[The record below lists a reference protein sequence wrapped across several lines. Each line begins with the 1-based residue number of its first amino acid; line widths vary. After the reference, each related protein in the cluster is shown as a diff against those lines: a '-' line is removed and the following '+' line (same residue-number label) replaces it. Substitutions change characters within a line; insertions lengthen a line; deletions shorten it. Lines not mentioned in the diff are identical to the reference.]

1 MLGWVA
7 GALCCIVSQFV
18 CRSWHETSLT
28 VQLHLHESGLSFPSA
43 VMDTSLSGTK
53 QKKKKKP
60 ARKESHPESKD
71 SLKANK
77 SQPGLQQAKAQP
89 IQITVTKK
97 QSAEGNENSPQP
109 VAKVVLSKVLPQQP
123 ITNQPQEVQL
133 AQGSAGQKKKK
144 KKKKKPKQQP
154 EHLAEESVPD
164 KPAETHESGCCKLR
178 NLKEITCLELICPH
192 SSKPAG
198 KAFSSEGPNA
208 GAAASPKPSQ
218 PAAATNALT
227 QNHLD
232 SLSDAIVKSLASL
245 DKSSISITLVNPKD
259 ESTVGEKIVRA
270 LQEPLPGPDPEIVVD
285 ICGTS
290 VIDFGKKDSGV
301 SGSAVLQNSSG
312 KMPSGDGGDSK
323 KSGKKNKDSGGAAK
337 AVNNHVVISGDKHPQ
352 KADDK
357 ATKVIQKQADVKP
370 CGVPLAQP
378 KKEIDGPAAKNTSTN
393 DTAQGVAGEKT
404 KAQLKAERRAAFEAE
419 NAARL
424 AAQKTEGNAVG
435 EKSKAELKAQRRALQ
450 EAQRAAKAQGATEK
464 PSKAAEQAPTT
475 AKQAAAA
482 GAPHHPVAKKADG
495 EGKQEQGPHSQE
507 APTKKAA
514 RKPAPEGKQHEV
526 LRLFSHLHQNP
537 GTVDHLKPY
546 GLFGSSIHPAVFRT
560 GLQIAE
566 GVVIGSNARCVAM
579 LAAFRSLIEDYTCDG
594 SKRVS
599 QDLRERLDKNI
610 EFLNKSR
617 PLSMSM
623 QNAMTFL
630 KAQISEIQDSDPVEK
645 VKGSLVEWIEKFV
658 YEEVCLAKRQITVE
672 AQQKIKDED
681 VILTYCCS
689 SLVKSVLKVAH
700 ESGKS
705 FRVIVVDS
713 RPQFRGR
720 EMLEYLSNIG
730 INCTYVLITAV
741 SYIMKEV
748 TKVVLGAS
756 TLLANGYV
764 MGHIGT
770 SQIALVAKSR
780 NVPVLVCCETYKFSD
795 RVITDSFALNELG
808 PTSQLES
815 SLPASVKT
823 DGLKDLP
830 SLSFLNLMYDVTAP
844 QFVDMVIT
852 EKGILPCTSVPV
864 VLRMRNAV
872 YQ

>member
-1 MLGWVA
+1 
-7 GALCCIVSQFV
+7 
-18 CRSWHETSLT
+18 
-28 VQLHLHESGLSFPSA
+28 
-43 VMDTSLSGTK
+43 MDTSLSGTK

-60 ARKESHPESKD
+60 AHKESRTDSKD
-71 SLKANK
+71 SLQANR
-77 SQPGLQQAKAQP
+77 SHPGLQQAKTQSV
-89 IQITVTKK
+89 QVTVTKK
-97 QSAEGNENSPQP
+97 SVEGNENSVQP

-123 ITNQPQEVQL
+123 TEKQPQEVQP
-133 AQGSAGQKKKK
+133 AQSSAGQKKKK
-144 KKKKKPKQQP
+144 KKKKKKPKQPSEQP
-154 EHLAEESVPD
+154 AAESVPE

-192 SSKPAG
+192 SSKPAA

-208 GAAASPKPSQ
+208 GAAAPPSSKSSQ
-218 PAAATNALT
+218 PAATTNALT

-290 VIDFGKKDSGV
+290 VIDFGKKDSRT
-301 SGSAVLQNSSG
+301 SSSAVLQNSAA
-312 KMPSGDGGDSK
+312 MPSGDGADSK
-323 KSGKKNKDSGGAAK
+323 KSGKKNKDSGAVK
-337 AVNNHVVISGDKHPQ
+337 AVNNHVVLSSDKHPQ
-352 KADDK
+352 KGDDK
-357 ATKVIQKQADVKP
+357 SSKVVQKQANAKP
-370 CGVPLAQP
+370 AVSQSSEAPLVQP
-378 KKEIDGPAAKNTSTN
+378 KKENDGLASKGAATN
-393 DTAQGVAGEKT
+393 DTAQGVTGEKT

-424 AAQKTEGNAVG
+424 AAQKTEGKAIG
-435 EKSKAELKAQRRALQ
+435 EKNKAELKAQRRALQ
-450 EAQRAAKAQGATEK
+450 EAQRAAKSQGATEK
-464 PSKAAEQAPTT
+464 PNKLAEQAPTT
-475 AKQAAAA
+475 AKQAAAT
-482 GAPHHPVAKKADG
+482 APSHHPVTKKADG
-495 EGKQEQGPHSQE
+495 ENKQEQSPHSHE
-507 APTKKAA
+507 TPTKKAV
-514 RKPAPEGKQHEV
+514 RKSAPEGKQHEV

-546 GLFGSSIHPAVFRT
+546 GLSGSSIHPAVFRT

-566 GVVIGSNARCVAM
+566 GIVTGSNARCVAM
-579 LAAFRSLIEDYTCDG
+579 LGAFRVLIEDYTCDA

-599 QDLRERLDKNI
+599 QDIRERLDKNI

-623 QNAMTFL
+623 QNAVTFL
-630 KAQISEIQDSDPVEK
+630 KARISEIEDTEPVAE
-645 VKGSLVEWIEKFV
+645 VKESLKEWIRKFV
-658 YEEVCLAKRQITVE
+658 HEEVCLAKRQITVE
-672 AQQKIKDED
+672 AQQKIMDED

-700 ESGKS
+700 ESGKK

-720 EMLEYLSNIG
+720 EMCDYLSNIG
-730 INCTYVLITAV
+730 ISCTYVLITAV

-770 SQIALVAKSR
+770 SQIALVARSR

-808 PTSQLES
+808 PTSQLVS
-815 SLPASVKT
+815 SLPANVKT

>member
-1 MLGWVA
+1 
-7 GALCCIVSQFV
+7 
-18 CRSWHETSLT
+18 
-28 VQLHLHESGLSFPSA
+28 
-43 VMDTSLSGTK
+43 MDTSLSGTK

-60 ARKESHPESKD
+60 AHKESRTDSKES
-71 SLKANK
+71 LQTNK
-77 SQPGLQQAKAQP
+77 YQPGLQQAKTQSV
-89 IQITVTKK
+89 QVTVTKK
-97 QSAEGNENSPQP
+97 SVEGNENSVQP

-123 ITNQPQEVQL
+123 TEKQPQGVQL
-133 AQGSAGQKKKK
+133 AQSSAGQKKKK
-144 KKKKKPKQQP
+144 KKKKKKPKQPSEQQG
-154 EHLAEESVPD
+154 AESVPE

-192 SSKPAG
+192 SSKPAA

-208 GAAASPKPSQ
+208 GAAAPPSSKSSL
-218 PAAATNALT
+218 PAATTNALT

-290 VIDFGKKDSGV
+290 VIDFGKKDSEI
-301 SGSAVLQNSSG
+301 SCSAVLQNSG
-312 KMPSGDGGDSK
+312 AMPSGDSADSK
-323 KSGKKNKDSGGAAK
+323 KSGKKSKDSGAVK
-337 AVNNHVVISGDKHPQ
+337 AVNNHVVLSSDKHPL
-352 KADDK
+352 KGDDK
-357 ATKVIQKQADVKP
+357 SSKVVQKQANAKP
-370 CGVPLAQP
+370 VASQSSEAPLMQP
-378 KKEIDGPAAKNTSTN
+378 KQENDGLAIKHAATN
-393 DTAQGVAGEKT
+393 DKAQGVTGEKT

-424 AAQKTEGNAVG
+424 AAQKTEGKAAG
-435 EKSKAELKAQRRALQ
+435 EKNKAELKAQRRALQ
-450 EAQRAAKAQGATEK
+450 EAQRAAKSQGATEK
-464 PSKAAEQAPTT
+464 PSKPAEQAPTT
-475 AKQAAAA
+475 AKQAAAT
-482 GAPHHPVAKKADG
+482 APSHHPVAKKADR
-495 EGKQEQGPHSQE
+495 ENKQEQSPHLHE
-507 APTKKAA
+507 TPTKKAV
-514 RKPAPEGKQHEV
+514 RKSAPEGKQHEV

-546 GLFGSSIHPAVFRT
+546 GLSGSSVHPAVFRT

-566 GVVIGSNARCVAM
+566 GIVTGSNARCVAM
-579 LAAFRSLIEDYTCDG
+579 LAAFKTLIEDYTCDT

-599 QDLRERLDKNI
+599 QDIRERLDKNI

-623 QNAMTFL
+623 QNAVTFL
-630 KAQISEIQDSDPVEK
+630 KARISEIQDTEPVAE
-645 VKGSLVEWIEKFV
+645 VKESLVEWIRKFV

-672 AQQKIKDED
+672 AQQKIMDED

-700 ESGKS
+700 ESGKN

-720 EMLEYLSNIG
+720 EMLEYLSNVG
-730 INCTYVLITAV
+730 ISCTYVLITAV

-764 MGHIGT
+764 MSHIGT
-770 SQIALVAKSR
+770 SQIALVARSR

-808 PTSQLES
+808 PTSQLVS
-815 SLPASVKT
+815 SLPPNVKT

>member
-1 MLGWVA
+1 
-7 GALCCIVSQFV
+7 
-18 CRSWHETSLT
+18 
-28 VQLHLHESGLSFPSA
+28 
-43 VMDTSLSGTK
+43 MDTSLSGTK

-71 SLKANK
+71 SLQANK
-77 SQPGLQQAKAQP
+77 SQPGLQQAKVQP

-97 QSAEGNENSPQP
+97 QSTEGNENSTHPI
-109 VAKVVLSKVLPQQP
+109 AKVVLSKVLPQQP
-123 ITNQPQEVQL
+123 AHNPPQEVQF
-133 AQGSAGQKKKK
+133 AEGSVGQKKKK
-144 KKKKKPKQQP
+144 KKKKKKQPKQQL
-154 EHLAEESVPD
+154 EHQAVESVPD
-164 KPAETHESGCCKLR
+164 KPVETHESGCCKLR
-178 NLKEITCLELICPH
+178 NLKEITCFELICPH
-192 SSKPAG
+192 SIKPAG
-198 KAFSSEGPNA
+198 KPLSSEGPNA
-208 GAAASPKPSQ
+208 EAAASPSPKPSQ
-218 PAAATNALT
+218 PATATNVLT

-270 LQEPLPGPDPEIVVD
+270 LQEPSPSPNREIVVD

-301 SGSAVLQNSSG
+301 SCSVVSQNSGG
-312 KMPSGDGGDSK
+312 KMPSGEGVGSK
-323 KSGKKNKDSGGAAK
+323 KSGKKNKDNIVTVK

-352 KADDK
+352 KVDEK
-357 ATKVIQKQADVKP
+357 AAKVIQKQADVKLG
-370 CGVPLAQP
+370 GVPLAQP
-378 KKEIDGPAAKNTSTN
+378 KKEIDSAAPRNALTN
-393 DTAQGVAGEKT
+393 DTAQGGAGEKT
-404 KAQLKAERRAAFEAE
+404 KAQLKAERKAAFEAE

-424 AAQKTEGNAVG
+424 AAQKSEGNAVG

-450 EAQRAAKAQGATEK
+450 EAQRAAKAAEK

-475 AKQAAAA
+475 AKQVAAE
-482 GAPHHPVAKKADG
+482 GASHHPVSKKADG
-495 EGKQEQGPHSQE
+495 EGKQEPAPHSQE
-507 APTKKAA
+507 APAKKVV
-514 RKPAPEGKQHEV
+514 RKPATEGKQHEV

-546 GLFGSSIHPAVFRT
+546 GLSGSSIHPAVFRT

-579 LAAFRSLIEDYTCDG
+579 LAAFRSLIEDYTCDA

-610 EFLNKSR
+610 EFLNKAR

-630 KAQISEIQDSDPVEK
+630 KAQISEIQDAEPVEK
-645 VKGSLVEWIEKFV
+645 VKDSLVEWIKKFV
-658 YEEVCLAKRQITVE
+658 YEEICLAKRQITVE
-672 AQQKIKDED
+672 AQQKIMNED

-700 ESGKS
+700 ESGKN

-720 EMLEYLSNIG
+720 EMLEYLSSIG

-808 PTSQLES
+808 PTSQLVS

>member
-1 MLGWVA
+1 
-7 GALCCIVSQFV
+7 
-18 CRSWHETSLT
+18 
-28 VQLHLHESGLSFPSA
+28 
-43 VMDTSLSGTK
+43 SGTK
-53 QKKKKKP
+53 QKKKKK
-60 ARKESHPESKD
+60 AAHKESHPGSKD
-71 SLKANK
+71 NLQANK
-77 SQPGLQQAKAQP
+77 SQPGLQQPKAQSV
-89 IQITVTKK
+89 QLTVTKK
-97 QSAEGNENSPQP
+97 KSTEGTENSVQP
-109 VAKVVLSKVLPQQP
+109 VAKVVLSKVPPQQA
-123 ITNQPQEVQL
+123 TKPQSQEAQL

-144 KKKKKPKQQP
+144 KKKKKPKQQV
-154 EHLAEESVPD
+154 EHQAAESVPE

-198 KAFSSEGPNA
+198 KAFSPQEPNA
-208 GAAASPKPSQ
+208 GASASPSSKPSQ
-218 PAAATNALT
+218 PASSTNALT

-245 DKSSISITLVNPKD
+245 DKSSISITLVNTKD

-270 LQEPLPGPDPEIVVD
+270 LQEPLPGPNPEIVVD

-290 VIDFGKKDSGV
+290 VIDFGKKDSEIGC
-301 SGSAVLQNSSG
+301 SAVLQNSG
-312 KMPSGDGGDSK
+312 VKMPSGDGGDSK
-323 KSGKKNKDSGGAAK
+323 KSSKKNKDSGAAK
-337 AVNNHVVISGDKHPQ
+337 AVNSHVVTNSDKHSQ

-357 ATKVIQKQADVKP
+357 ATKAIKKQTDAKP
-370 CGVPLAQP
+370 VVVLTSTTPVVQA
-378 KKEIDGPAAKNTSTN
+378 KKENDGVVNKDAATN
-393 DTAQGVAGEKT
+393 DAAQGVPGEKT

-450 EAQRAAKAQGATEK
+450 EAQRAAKAQAATEK
-464 PSKAAEQAPTT
+464 SNKPAEQAPTT
-475 AKQAAAA
+475 AKQTAAVSSS
-482 GAPHHPVAKKADG
+482 HHPAAKKADG
-495 EGKQEQGPHSQE
+495 ESKQEQGPHSQE
-507 APTKKAA
+507 APTKKTT
-514 RKPAPEGKQHEV
+514 RKAVPEGKQHEV

-546 GLFGSSIHPAVFRT
+546 GLSGSSIHPAVFRT

-579 LAAFRSLIEDYTCDG
+579 LAAFRSLIEDYTCDA

-623 QNAMTFL
+623 QNAVTFL
-630 KAQISEIQDSDPVEK
+630 KAQISEIQDTKTVAE
-645 VKGSLVEWIEKFV
+645 VKECLVEWIGKFV
-658 YEEVCLAKRQITVE
+658 HEEICLAKRQITVE
-672 AQQKIKDED
+672 AQQKIMDED

-689 SLVKSVLKVAH
+689 SLVKSVLKLAH
-700 ESGKS
+700 ESGKN

-720 EMLEYLSNIG
+720 EMLEYLSSAG
-730 INCTYVLITAV
+730 ISCTYVFITAV

-808 PTSQLES
+808 PTSQLVS
-815 SLPASVKT
+815 SLPASAKT

-864 VLRMRNAV
+864 VLRMRNAA